1 MSLDTKWARYQG
13 GYGLEPGSKPTNLAE
28 RWYNPADELTVA
40 VMLKHPGPKQESF
53 RDCAFD
59 NGVALS
65 VRHIFACSGL
75 RTANGQTRA
84 VIAVWETITST
95 RRLESACRS
104 QGS

>member
-1 MSLDTKWARYQG
+1 
-13 GYGLEPGSKPTNLAE
+13 LEPGSKPTNLAE

-84 VIAVWETITST
+84 VIAGMGDDNEHKASGIYLSFPRIVD
-95 RRLESACRS
+95 
-104 QGS
+104 GNH